1 MEWTRPLQVGARARM
16 ARVAPLVAA
25 LALVAPIALATVPPA
40 AAAPGRAQPRI
51 TVLAASSLV
60 DVLPRVDPAPRY
72 SFGGSDTLASQI
84 ELGAPADVFA
94 AANTRLP
101 ERLHRAG
108 LVEQPVVFTANRLV
122 LVVPKANPAGLRSV
136 YDLRRAGVK
145 LLVGAATVP
154 VGAYART
161 ALARLGLTRVL
172 DAVVSEESDAR
183 SILGKVGLGEADAG
197 FVYATDARAFAGRV
211 KVIALP
217 AKAQP
222 EVRYAVAVVK
232 SSGNRTGAVAFV
244 RRLLSKTGQ
253 AKLVA
258 AGFLAP

>member
-1 MEWTRPLQVGARARM
+1 M
-16 ARVAPLVAA
+16 ARVAPLAAA
-25 LALVAPIALATVPPA
+25 LT
-40 AAAPGRAQPRI
+40 
-51 TVLAASSLV
+51 
-60 DVLPRVDPAPRY
+60 
-72 SFGGSDTLASQI
+72 SQI

-108 LVEQPVVFTANRLV
+108 LLEPPPVVFTANRLV

-136 YDLRRAGVK
+136 YDLRRVGVK

-183 SILGKVGLGEADAG
+183 SILGKVGLDEADAG

-232 SSGNRTGAVAFV
+232 SSGNRAVAVAFV
-244 RRLLSKTGQ
+244 RRLLSKAGQ
-253 AKLVA
+253 AKLAA
-258 AGFLAP
+258 AGFVAP